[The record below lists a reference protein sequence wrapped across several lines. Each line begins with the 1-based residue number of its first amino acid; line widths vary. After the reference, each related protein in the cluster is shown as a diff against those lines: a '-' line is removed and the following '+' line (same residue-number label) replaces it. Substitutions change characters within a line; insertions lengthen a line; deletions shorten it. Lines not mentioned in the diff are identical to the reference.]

1 MDERPCDPSPAK
13 VTDGRGKMIAA
24 IMNTSLAIKMI
35 AARLLLP
42 KDILRPVIE
51 NGSRP
56 WGLIRNLVEDF
67 IYVPP
72 QAAFQPE
79 GFVAAI
85 GIIDRPFTV
94 RAILFYEVVKN
105 NKFEQVVVVTA
116 GTNFS

>member
-56 WGLIRNLVEDF
+56 GGLIGNLVEDL
-67 IYVPP
+67 IYMPP
-72 QAAFQPE
+72 KATFEPE

-85 GIIDRPFTV
+85 GIIDWPFTV
-94 RAILFYEVVKN
+94 GPILFYEVVKN
-105 NKFEQVVVVTA
+105 DKFEQLVVVTA
-116 GTNFS
+116 GTHLS